1 MPNCPVRY
9 ALPFPWC
16 VAAGTG
22 YFADSRYTSCLLH
35 DAALQLSPV
44 PMGQAPSVSYPTS
57 LAPGH
62 RHSRIAAGFRYAPE
76 LPVNP
81 VFHPTL
87 LIVKER
93 PVVWGDGVAVCGMN
107 NSNEYF

>member
-1 MPNCPVRY
+1 
-9 ALPFPWC
+9 
-16 VAAGTG
+16 
-22 YFADSRYTSCLLH
+22 
-35 DAALQLSPV
+35 
-44 PMGQAPSVSYPTS
+44 MGQAPSVSYPTS
-57 LAPGH
+57 LAPGR

-93 PVVWGDGVAVCGMN
+93 AASAVEMN
-107 NSNEYF
+107 ITHRVIKIKHVMCVFSVNLDSPLIWMEIYFQ

>member
-1 MPNCPVRY
+1 MP
-9 ALPFPWC
+9 A
-16 VAAGTG
+16 
-22 YFADSRYTSCLLH
+22 
-35 DAALQLSPV
+35 
-44 PMGQAPSVSYPTS
+44 APSWQRQGKSTLCVSYPTS
-57 LAPGH
+57 LAPGR

-93 PVVWGDGVAVCGMN
+93 PVVWGDGVAVCGVN
-107 NSNEYF
+107 NSHEYI